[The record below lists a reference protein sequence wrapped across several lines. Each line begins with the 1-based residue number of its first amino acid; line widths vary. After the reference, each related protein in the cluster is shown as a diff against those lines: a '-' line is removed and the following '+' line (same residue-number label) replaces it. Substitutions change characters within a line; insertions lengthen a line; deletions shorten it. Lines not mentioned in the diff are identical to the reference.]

1 MISYDE
7 IDALIL
13 NRWRETNDGSFIEQ
27 FTDDEIEGIAQYIS
41 KHKKADFRA
50 SDRADKEGVIIDYK
64 QKSYIIKGEKYKKP
78 KMPKKFTKMKAQKI
92 RRGTPQQ
99 YDQSTELFGRKN
111 GKKQKKKK
119 ET

>member
-13 NRWRETNDGSFIEQ
+13 NRWHETNDGSFIEH

-50 SDRADKEGVIIDYK
+50 SDITDKEGVVIDYVRLWAIDLLLLDK
-64 QKSYIIKGEKYKKP
+64 RDDLQ
-78 KMPKKFTKMKAQKI
+78 
-92 RRGTPQQ
+92 
-99 YDQSTELFGRKN
+99 ELASIL
-111 GKKQKKKK
+111 
-119 ET
+119 EWY

>member
-1 MISYDE
+1 MKKTRTDNVRGYDE

-50 SDRADKEGVIIDYK
+50 SDRADKEGVMHKDGWQPWEIVEAAHNSIIHEATARQAEAEETQADLMNVHF
-64 QKSYIIKGEKYKKP
+64 QVEVTKK
-78 KMPKKFTKMKAQKI
+78 
-92 RRGTPQQ
+92 
-99 YDQSTELFGRKN
+99 
-111 GKKQKKKK
+111 
-119 ET
+119 

>member
-1 MISYDE
+1 MFSYDE

-50 SDRADKEGVIIDYK
+50 SDRADKEGVIIDYVRLWAIDLLLLDK
-64 QKSYIIKGEKYKKP
+64 RDDLQ
-78 KMPKKFTKMKAQKI
+78 
-92 RRGTPQQ
+92 
-99 YDQSTELFGRKN
+99 ELASIL
-111 GKKQKKKK
+111 
-119 ET
+119 EWY